1 MYLEHFYDVVF
12 VSQRLKS
19 IRVSEGKNRNNVEYK
34 KRNRTNFHVVNK
46 LISKNLK
53 FVEPSLVNEKE
64 ITDLMKICA
73 YF

>member
-1 MYLEHFYDVVF
+1 MHLEHFYDVVF

-19 IRVSEGKNRNNVEYK
+19 IRVSEEKNRNNVKYK

-53 FVEPSLVNEKE
+53 FVDLSLVNEKE
-64 ITDLMKICA
+64 ITDFKSICA